1 MLRIRHIIVLLF
13 MLLAIDSF
21 SQELVKKYFT
31 VSEGLPSNRIYKC
44 LQDRKG
50 FLWLATENGLVRF
63 DGQNFKNYSV
73 NDGLPDSD
81 ILEIFVDSVDRLWVI
96 PFNRHP
102 AFLSL
107 NENKLYN
114 SSHIPDFT
122 KIKAKGAVLGKPLK
136 NGDVAFYEYES
147 RLHMVHGERVET
159 VSEKS
164 IEDVIYVTQLNG
176 LDIVISRTSMRVLKS
191 GSSINA
197 RSIDFS
203 KVLFTKALE
212 KDGTL
217 YFLRKD
223 SVVQVVKGLDERLN
237 PQLSEIKLP
246 SAAWNIV
253 VLNDGIGAIGIDGML
268 YLISTRQNVITGE
281 IALNES
287 CKYITQD
294 KSGTYWLC
302 TDDKGLV
309 KLFNPIVTSYN
320 PVGNSKSIAAINV
333 DDHGVLT
340 ISSAGEVTE
349 VRQGK
354 TIKTTITGAPDRFT
368 PILPKRIL
376 NIPGGHCIVTYWGVF
391 LGCEGKFKAYA
402 KGVGVKDAW
411 SLGDSAI
418 LLGSFKS
425 MHTFDLR
432 KRKVVDTLLW
442 QKRTTCVAANS
453 KGEIF
458 FGSNDG
464 LYQIINKKPYFFGD
478 KIPLLSNNITSITV
492 TPDDI
497 LWIGTAI
504 DTIVAFKDGKVLLR
518 LPTSLYFLGSV
529 CRTIAYGS
537 TNTIWV
543 GTERSLGKI
552 NYKYDGKIVSV
563 NTEYFSS
570 ADGLGEGQ
578 VNNID
583 VYNDTVF
590 VATNSG
596 YSKVGL
602 HAKPV
607 EQEIAVYITKVLVN
621 STDYGLK
628 SNYDLAATQ
637 NNLQINF
644 AAVDLSEYKP
654 RFEYRIG
661 NSNWLPISG
670 NTIFLSGLP
679 DGTHKI
685 TIRAIRRD
693 NNPSQNTASITI
705 HVKTPLLKSFLFW
718 AITAIFLIGILL
730 LINFRT
736 KLAKQKAFYNQ
747 KLALEQQRQKITAD
761 LHDDIGASLSSLQL
775 NSNIAA
781 RLIDSDR
788 ERARTVLNKIEKQS
802 RTLAERIGDIIWSL
816 KSDKEQLMTL
826 SSRIKNFANEILG
839 DTDIVY
845 HISIDESLNEE
856 IKDFTNRKNLVLVAK
871 EAINNAAKYSQASE
885 INISLQKVKDMLVLK
900 IVDNGNGFDEAYIKG
915 NGLENMRKRVQELNG
930 NFSIISDKNIGT
942 TVLASIPFIP

>member
-1 MLRIRHIIVLLF
+1 MLRTRYIILLLLLF
-13 MLLAIDSF
+13 FTIGCY

-102 AFLSL
+102 AFLNL

-114 SSHIPDFT
+114 SSHIPDLA
-122 KIKAKGAVLGKPLK
+122 KIKAKAAVLGKPLK
-136 NGDVAFYEYES
+136 NGGVAFYEYES
-147 RLHMVHGERVET
+147 RLHMVHGQRVET
-159 VSEKS
+159 VNEKS

-176 LDIVISRTSMRVLKS
+176 LDIVVSRTSMRVLKD

-212 KDGTL
+212 KDGTI

-223 SVVQVVKGLDERLN
+223 SIVQVVKRLDERLN

-253 VLNDGIGAIGIDGML
+253 LLNEGIGAIGVDGRL

-287 CKYITQD
+287 CKYIAQD

-309 KLFNPIVTSYN
+309 KLFVTSYN
-320 PVGNSKSIAAINV
+320 PVGNAKSIAAINV
-333 DDHGVLT
+333 DEDGVLT
-340 ISSAGEVTE
+340 ISSAGEVKE

-354 TIKTTITGAPDRFT
+354 TIKTIITGAPDRFT

-402 KGVGVKDAW
+402 KGIGVKDAW
-411 SLGDSAI
+411 GLGDSAI
-418 LLGSFKS
+418 LLGTFRS

-432 KRKVVDTLLW
+432 KKKVVDTLLW

-464 LYQIINKKPYFFGD
+464 LYQIVNKKPYFFGD

-492 TPDDI
+492 SPDDI
-497 LWIGTAI
+497 LWVGTAI

-518 LPTSLYFLGSV
+518 LPTSLYFQGSV

-537 TNTIWV
+537 NNTIWI

-552 NYKYDGKIVSV
+552 IYKYDGRIVSV
-563 NTEYFSS
+563 NTEYFST

-578 VNNID
+578 VNNIA

-590 VATNSG
+590 AATNSG

-602 HAKPV
+602 NAKPV
-607 EQEIAVYITKVLVN
+607 EQEIAVYITRVLVN

-628 SNYDLAATQ
+628 SNYDLAPTQ
-637 NNLQINF
+637 NNLQISF

-654 RFEYRIG
+654 RFQYSIG
-661 NSNWLPISG
+661 NSEWLPISG
-670 NTIFLSGLP
+670 NNIFLSGLP
-679 DGTHKI
+679 DGIHKI

-693 NNPSQNTASITI
+693 NNPSQSTATITI
-705 HVKTPLLKSFLFW
+705 RIKTPLLKSFLFW
-718 AITAIFLIGILL
+718 AIAAVFLIGVLL
-730 LINFRT
+730 LINFRS

-747 KLALEQQRQKITAD
+747 RLALEQQRQKITAD

-781 RLIDSDR
+781 KLIDSDK
-788 ERARTVLNKIEKQS
+788 ERARTVLSKIEKQS

-845 HISIDESLNEE
+845 QISIDESLNEE

-900 IVDNGNGFDEAYIKG
+900 IVDNGKGFDEAYIKG
-915 NGLENMRKRVQELNG
+915 NGLENMRKRIQELNG
-930 NFSIISDKNIGT
+930 NFSIISEKSIGT